1 MLWLWCRPATAALI
15 QPPDRE
21 LPCAMGVAIKT
32 KPKKLKSIFKLRITE
47 AFNGK
52 IRSKEE
58 LVMIILEDQR

>member
-32 KPKKLKSIFKLRITE
+32 KQKKLKSIFKLRITE